1 MKTAAKLSIL
11 VLLLR
16 FSTFAQH
23 EESWPPLSYL
33 RNDYR
38 SAAVVAHVLIREA
51 EITGRVGGY
60 ENWRVA
66 CEVFESFK
74 GRIRKGDVIEYFQ
87 GAEAGLKKEYF
98 KGEKI
103 IFLLAEY
110 AEGKKTPRYSVLEN
124 STLAHT
130 ADRAR
135 KLRMIRRSYAKRHSS
150 HTTSQKVSKESKDE
164 QELKR
169 LEDEWLNTYLRGD
182 KATFDRFVAD
192 DFTGTD
198 ESAVL
203 RNKMQ
208 ERELIQA
215 PPSGAIKVSLT
226 NEDVQVRIYGDTA
239 IVTGRIVQK
248 AERAGQDSFGFQ
260 SRFTDTFLKRQ
271 GRWQVV
277 ARHYSRIPLER
288 TAIKV
293 DPKIYDAYVGEYEI
307 APGIVLHV
315 SKEGDKLMS
324 QTTGQ
329 PKAEMFPES
338 EMGFFVKGIPA
349 QFIFIRDE
357 KGQVAR
363 MIVLQ
368 DGRTISMKRIK

>member
-1 MKTAAKLSIL
+1 MRLLIAG
-11 VLLLR
+11 VL
-16 FSTFAQH
+16 
-23 EESWPPLSYL
+23 
-33 RNDYR
+33 
-38 SAAVVAHVLIREA
+38 
-51 EITGRVGGY
+51 
-60 ENWRVA
+60 
-66 CEVFESFK
+66 
-74 GRIRKGDVIEYFQ
+74 
-87 GAEAGLKKEYF
+87 
-98 KGEKI
+98 
-103 IFLLAEY
+103 
-110 AEGKKTPRYSVLEN
+110 
-124 STLAHT
+124 TLAMVT
-130 ADRAR
+130 LA
-135 KLRMIRRSYAKRHSS
+135 SS
-150 HTTSQKVSKESKDE
+150 QTTNQKVSEASKDE
-164 QELKR
+164 QELKQ

-182 KATFDRFVAD
+182 RATFDRIVAD

-203 RNKMQ
+203 RNKAQ
-208 ERELIQA
+208 EKELVQA
-215 PPSGAIKVSLT
+215 PPPGGIKVSLT

>member
-1 MKTAAKLSIL
+1 MR
-11 VLLLR
+11 LLI
-16 FSTFAQH
+16 
-23 EESWPPLSYL
+23 
-33 RNDYR
+33 
-38 SAAVVAHVLIREA
+38 AVVLI
-51 EITGRVGGY
+51 
-60 ENWRVA
+60 
-66 CEVFESFK
+66 
-74 GRIRKGDVIEYFQ
+74 
-87 GAEAGLKKEYF
+87 
-98 KGEKI
+98 
-103 IFLLAEY
+103 LATVPF
-110 AEGKKTPRYSVLEN
+110 A
-124 STLAHT
+124 
-130 ADRAR
+130 
-135 KLRMIRRSYAKRHSS
+135 SS
-150 HTTSQKVSKESKDE
+150 QTTNQKVSEASKDE

-182 KATFDRFVAD
+182 KGTFDRIVAD
-192 DFTGTD
+192 DFSGTD

-203 RNKMQ
+203 RNKAQ
-208 ERELIQA
+208 EKELVIA
-215 PPSGAIKVSLT
+215 PPPGGIKVSLT

-239 IVTGRIVQK
+239 IVTGRIVQE
-248 AERAGQDSFGFQ
+248 AERVGQDSFGFQ

-307 APGIVLHV
+307 ATNIVFHV

-329 PKAEMFPES
+329 PKAEMLPES
-338 EMGFFVKGIPA
+338 ETGFFVKGIPA

>member
-1 MKTAAKLSIL
+1 MK
-11 VLLLR
+11 LL
-16 FSTFAQH
+16 
-23 EESWPPLSYL
+23 
-33 RNDYR
+33 
-38 SAAVVAHVLIREA
+38 I
-51 EITGRVGGY
+51 
-60 ENWRVA
+60 
-66 CEVFESFK
+66 
-74 GRIRKGDVIEYFQ
+74 
-87 GAEAGLKKEYF
+87 AGLL
-98 KGEKI
+98 I
-103 IFLLAEY
+103 LATIPI
-110 AEGKKTPRYSVLEN
+110 ALSQTPN
-124 STLAHT
+124 
-130 ADRAR
+130 
-135 KLRMIRRSYAKRHSS
+135 
-150 HTTSQKVSKESKDE
+150 QKVSEASDE
-164 QELKR
+164 LELKR
-169 LEDEWLNTYLRGD
+169 LEDEWLSTYLRGD
-182 KATFDRFVAD
+182 KSTFDRIVAD

-203 RNKMQ
+203 RNKAQ
-208 ERELIQA
+208 ERELVQA
-215 PPSGAIKVSLT
+215 PPTGSIKVSLT

-277 ARHYSRIPLER
+277 ARHYSRLPQQR

-307 APGIVLHV
+307 APGIVFQV

-329 PKAEMFPES
+329 AKAELFSES
-338 EMGFFVKGIPA
+338 EIGFFVKGIPA
-349 QFIFIRDE
+349 QFMFVRDD

-363 MIVLQ
+363 VVVLQ

>member
-1 MKTAAKLSIL
+1 MRLLIAG
-11 VLLLR
+11 VLTLAMV
-16 FSTFAQH
+16 TFA
-23 EESWPPLSYL
+23 
-33 RNDYR
+33 
-38 SAAVVAHVLIREA
+38 
-51 EITGRVGGY
+51 
-60 ENWRVA
+60 
-66 CEVFESFK
+66 
-74 GRIRKGDVIEYFQ
+74 
-87 GAEAGLKKEYF
+87 
-98 KGEKI
+98 
-103 IFLLAEY
+103 
-110 AEGKKTPRYSVLEN
+110 
-124 STLAHT
+124 
-130 ADRAR
+130 
-135 KLRMIRRSYAKRHSS
+135 SS
-150 HTTSQKVSKESKDE
+150 QTTNQKVSEASKDE
-164 QELKR
+164 QELKQ
-169 LEDEWLNTYLRGD
+169 LEGEWLNTYLRGD
-182 KATFDRFVAD
+182 RATFDRIVAD

-203 RNKMQ
+203 RNKAQ
-208 ERELIQA
+208 EKELVQA
-215 PPSGAIKVSLT
+215 PPPGGIKVSLT